1 MEWNRQYRPGD
12 TVAAPRMASPVEGES
27 VSPECLVQ
35 HEAYAKLFVST
46 LGDAPPQ
53 ECSRCGRFV
62 TVVGWVE
69 DERSTERTGVVQN
82 LHTSLPTFLPVGAIK
97 DFIDLL
103 DTLQGSNPDLLLTDE
118 DQHIKSP

>member
-1 MEWNRQYRPGD
+1 M
-12 TVAAPRMASPVEGES
+12 
-27 VSPECLVQ
+27 Q

-82 LHTSLPTFLPVGAIK
+82 LRTSLPTFLPVVAIE

>member
-1 MEWNRQYRPGD
+1 MTNDIRDQ
-12 TVAAPRMASPVEGES
+12 

-35 HEAYAKLFVST
+35 HEAYANLFFNT

-53 ECSRCGRFV
+53 ECSCCGRFV

-82 LHTSLPTFLPVGAIK
+82 LHASLPTFLPVGAIE